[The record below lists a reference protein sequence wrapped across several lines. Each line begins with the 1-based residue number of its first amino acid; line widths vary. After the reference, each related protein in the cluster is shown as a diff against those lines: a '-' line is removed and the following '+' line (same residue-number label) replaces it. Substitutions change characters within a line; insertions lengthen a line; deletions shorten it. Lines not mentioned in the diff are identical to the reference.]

1 MKGSHGND
9 SQEKKV
15 METFSDDR
23 LCQAGM
29 RNLPPELDFVSPL
42 IRNPKYITI

>member
-1 MKGSHGND
+1 MKGSHSND

-29 RNLPPELDFVSPL
+29 RNLPPEHDFVSPL
-42 IRNPKYITI
+42 IIKSK